1 LNIQIKGNESLS
13 SINCQ
18 LSTVNCQ
25 LSAVNFP
32 LSTFHCQLSTNH
44 HQMIIAQVPSASD
57 TKAEI
62 TSAWDRVQLLIDNS
76 IARLPSI
83 VLAIIVFTI
92 FFFIAR
98 SVKEIIKRFTRRRH
112 NARSLGMVLGRLA
125 QGTIILVGSFVALT
139 IIIPSFEVGDLVQ
152 LLGISGVAV
161 GFAFRD
167 ILQNFLAG
175 ILILLTEP
183 FQINDQI
190 VFKNF
195 EGTVENI
202 ETRATTIR
210 TYDGRRIVI
219 PNAELFTNSVTVNTA
234 FEHRRIEYDFGIGYG
249 DDIDFAKQ
257 LILEAITET
266 EGVLREPAPD
276 VLVVDL
282 ADFTVN
288 IRGRWWVSPPR
299 RADTLDFRDR
309 VLTNVKNK
317 LTANGVDLPFPT
329 QQILFHDQTEETDGN
344 RNRQREGWPSGSKE
358 VPQSLSIGGSLN
370 RLIKSQ
376 ILKDGKDNN
385 SKNSIIDKQ

>member
-1 LNIQIKGNESLS
+1 
-13 SINCQ
+13 
-18 LSTVNCQ
+18 
-25 LSAVNFP
+25 
-32 LSTFHCQLSTNH
+32 
-44 HQMIIAQVPSASD
+44 MIIAQASSASED
-57 TKAEI
+57 AKREI
-62 TSAWDRVQLLIDNS
+62 TSAWDRTQLLIDNT

-83 VLAIIVFTI
+83 ILAIVVFVV
-92 FFFIAR
+92 FFFLAR
-98 SVKEIIKRFTRRRH
+98 GIKKLIRRVTRHRR

-125 QGTIILVGSFVALT
+125 QGTMILVGAFVALT
-139 IIIPSFEVGDLVQ
+139 IVIPSFKVGDLVQ

-183 FQINDQI
+183 FEIDDQI
-190 VFKNF
+190 VFKSF

-234 FEHRRIEYDFGIGYG
+234 FENRRIEYDFGIGYG
-249 DDIDFAKQ
+249 DDIDEAKR
-257 LILEAITET
+257 LILEAIHQT
-266 EGVLREPAPD
+266 EGVLQDPAPD
-276 VLVVDL
+276 VLVMEL

-288 IRGRWWVSPPR
+288 IRGRWWISPPR
-299 RADTLDFRDR
+299 RADTLDFRDK
-309 VLTNVKNK
+309 VLTAVKNK
-317 LTANGVDLPFPT
+317 LTANGIDMPFPT

-344 RNRQREGWPSGSKE
+344 RNRQREGWPSGSSY
-358 VPQSLSIGGSLN
+358 VPQSRSIGGSLS

-376 ILKDGKDNN
+376 SSQQSEDGNGKA
-385 SKNSIIDKQ
+385 SIIDK